1 MPAMKPA
8 PLVVAVV
15 ALLLSAAPAYSSTN
29 EAGLKFL
36 AANGKKD
43 GVVTTDSGLQ
53 YRVLESG
60 DGWTPLPATQCDCH
74 YQGSLIDGTVFDS
87 RCDQKGCVLSVR
99 VRVFAHQLALT
110 GLTWLTSVCAAP
122 ATREGRRRRSPRTR
136 SSEGGPKHCRS

>member
-1 MPAMKPA
+1 MKPA
-8 PLVVAVV
+8 PRLVVAVV
-15 ALLLSAAPAYSSTN
+15 ALLMLAAPACSSTN
-29 EAGLKFL
+29 EAGLNFL

-87 RCDQKGCVLSVR
+87 RCDQKGGVFSVR
-99 VRVFAHQLALT
+99 LRVYVHQLALT
-110 GLTWLTSVCAAP
+110 RLTSVCAAP